1 MADRQISELE
11 TTLVYKA
18 SSRQPGL
25 CKIKQKTNKQQKKP
39 KQNPTKKKP
48 EKGQITDYSELWIT
62 ISPISHINEKSLIY
76 TKNIIVTQQLGGSVE
91 KLVKVVST
99 FQY

>member
-1 MADRQISELE
+1 VADRQISELE

-39 KQNPTKKKP
+39 KQNPTKKNQK
-48 EKGQITDYSELWIT
+48 K
-62 ISPISHINEKSLIY
+62 
-76 TKNIIVTQQLGGSVE
+76 
-91 KLVKVVST
+91 VK
-99 FQY
+99 

>member
-1 MADRQISELE
+1 MQN
-11 TTLVYKA
+11 
-18 SSRQPGL
+18 
-25 CKIKQKTNKQQKKP
+25 KTKNKQTTKKTKTKP
-39 KQNPTKKKP
+39 HKKKP